1 MNTVPRTATRARTLL
16 QAIALGTLYYLLARP
31 VANLE
36 SASSLAAIAWP
47 APATAIAFLWP
58 LPPRQWFPFLLA
70 VLAAVASNGHFSAE
84 SWRSDVGFCLLNVFE
99 VALCAW
105 LGRRYVSASGTLSTT
120 AALIRFLVLL
130 PLVGIGLTALLGA
143 TFAADLGGDSWWREW
158 QILFVGNGVAVLVL
172 VPALLA
178 WRDRSSGAAP
188 GVLPAG
194 RLSALAGCLA
204 VVAILAA
211 TAALHLSEE
220 VQRGVLSLVLAAVAI
235 YGGLP
240 AAAATVATA
249 AILGVSLTLV
259 HLGPYQYDGANSSWS
274 LQVDMA
280 GLAILTFFV
289 AVATRERR
297 QLALRLE
304 RARRMESLGLLAGG
318 VAHDFNNILAAVD
331 GYAEIAH
338 DRLPEDSSARPA
350 LDEVRT
356 ASARGRDLTEQI
368 LLAARRGDRV
378 REMLELASVV
388 GEAVALAR
396 PLSRNGVGIDLETN
410 GGPWPVAAHRGQ
422 LVRAVLN
429 LVRNACLAARSRVVV
444 RVAGAGSMAAPLAVG
459 DTPPGSAVWIE
470 VEDDGAGIPAE
481 HLAHLFEPFYSTRAQ
496 GSGTGLGLAIVAGVA
511 CEHQGG
517 VSVETSGAGTRFRL
531 VLPLAEASPAPPAA
545 QLGNG
550 EAVVLIGGDPAS
562 RERSENWL
570 AELGFEPLGYGDASE
585 VFEALADATDLRGSI
600 ALLLADLDG
609 LSMDGA
615 DLAERLR
622 EQVPALRVILC
633 SDNSDVVTVA
643 RAARAT
649 VLPKPFDREALGRAA
664 ASALKSLP

>member
-1 MNTVPRTATRARTLL
+1 MNTVPWTATRARTLL

-36 SASSLAAIAWP
+36 SANSLAAIAWP

-99 VALCAW
+99 VAFCAW
-105 LGRRYVSASGTLSTT
+105 LGRRYVGASGTLSTT
-120 AALIRFLVLL
+120 SALIRFLVLL
-130 PLVGIGLTALLGA
+130 PLVGIGLTAMLGA

-188 GVLPAG
+188 GGLPGG

-204 VVAILAA
+204 VVTILAA

-220 VQRGVLSLVLAAVAI
+220 VQRGVLALVLAAVAI

-240 AAAATVATA
+240 AAATTVATA

-259 HLGPYQYDGANSSWS
+259 HLGPYQYEGANSSWS

-338 DRLPEDSSARPA
+338 DRLPEGSSARPA

-396 PLSRNGVGIDLETN
+396 PLSRNGVVIDIEAN

-444 RVAGAGSMAAPLAVG
+444 RVASAGSMAAPLAVG

-481 HLAHLFEPFYSTRAQ
+481 HLVHLFEPFYSTRAQ

-517 VSVETSGAGTRFRL
+517 VSVETSGTGTRFRL
-531 VLPLAEASPAPPAA
+531 VLPLAEAAPSPRAG

-585 VFEALADATDLRGSI
+585 AFEALADATDLRDSI

-615 DLAERLR
+615 DLAEHLR

-664 ASALKSLP
+664 ASALKTLP

>member
-1 MNTVPRTATRARTLL
+1 MNTLPRTATRARTLL
-16 QAIALGTLYYLLARP
+16 QAIALGTVYYLLARP

-36 SASSLAAIAWP
+36 SADTLAAIAWP

-58 LPPRQWFPFLLA
+58 LPPRQWFPFLVA
-70 VLAAVASNGHFSAE
+70 VFAAVASNGQFSAE
-84 SWRSDVGFCLLNVFE
+84 SWHSDLGFGLLNVFE

-105 LGRRYVSASGTLSTT
+105 LGRRYVGVSGSLSTT

-130 PLVGIGLTALLGA
+130 PLVGIGITALLGA
-143 TFAADLGGDSWWREW
+143 TLAADLGGDGFWHEW
-158 QILFVGNGVAVLVL
+158 QTLVVGNGVAVLVL

-178 WRDRSSGAAP
+178 WRDRPSGATHA
-188 GVLPAG
+188 VLLTG
-194 RLSALAGCLA
+194 HLITLAGCLT
-204 VVAILAA
+204 VVAILAT

-220 VQRGVLSLVLAAVAI
+220 VQRGLLSLALASVAI

-240 AAAATVATA
+240 AAAATVGTA
-249 AILGVSLTLV
+249 AILGVCLTLM
-259 HLGPYQYDGANSSWS
+259 HLGPYQYKGANSPWH

-331 GYAEIAH
+331 GYAEIAR
-338 DRLPEDSSARPA
+338 DRLPEDSPARSALA
-350 LDEVRT
+350 EVRT

-378 REMLELASVV
+378 REMLELASIA

-396 PLSRNGVGIDLETN
+396 PLSRNGIVVDLEATR
-410 GGPWPVAAHRGQ
+410 GPWPVVAHRGQ

-444 RVAGAGSMAAPLAVG
+444 RVGSAGAMAAPLAVG
-459 DTPPGSAVWIE
+459 DTPPGAAVCVE
-470 VEDDGAGIPAE
+470 VEDDGAGIPAD
-481 HLAHLFEPFYSTRAQ
+481 HLTHLFEPFYSTRAQ

-517 VSVETSGAGTRFRL
+517 VSVETSAAGTRFRL
-531 VLPLAEASPAPPAA
+531 VLPLAQETPSPPAG

-550 EAVVLIGGDPAS
+550 EAVVLINGDPAS

-585 VFEALADATDLRGSI
+585 VFEALAKATDRRGDI

-615 DLAERLR
+615 ELAARLR
-622 EQVPALRVILC
+622 EHAPALRVILC
-633 SDNSDVVTVA
+633 SDNSDVLTVA

-649 VLPKPFDREALGRAA
+649 VLLKPFDREALGRAA
-664 ASALKSLP
+664 ACALKSLP

>member
-1 MNTVPRTATRARTLL
+1 MNTVPWTATRARTLL

-36 SASSLAAIAWP
+36 SANSLAAIAWP

-105 LGRRYVSASGTLSTT
+105 LGRRYVGASGTLSTT
-120 AALIRFLVLL
+120 SALIRFLVLL
-130 PLVGIGLTALLGA
+130 PLVGIGLTAMLGA

-178 WRDRSSGAAP
+178 WRDRSSGTAP
-188 GVLPAG
+188 GG

-204 VVAILAA
+204 VVTILAA

-220 VQRGVLSLVLAAVAI
+220 VQRGALALVLAAVAI

-259 HLGPYQYDGANSSWS
+259 HLGPYQYEGANSSWS

-338 DRLPEDSSARPA
+338 DRLPEGSSARPA

-378 REMLELASVV
+378 REMHELASVV

-396 PLSRNGVGIDLETN
+396 PLSRNGVAIDIEAN

-444 RVAGAGSMAAPLAVG
+444 RVASAGSMAAPLAVG

-531 VLPLAEASPAPPAA
+531 VLPLAEASPSPPAG

-570 AELGFEPLGYGDASE
+570 AELGFEPLGYGDAGE
-585 VFEALADATDLRGSI
+585 AFEALADAADLRDSI

-615 DLAERLR
+615 DLAGRLR
-622 EQVPALRVILC
+622 ERVPALRVILC
-633 SDNSDVVTVA
+633 SDNADVVTVA

>member
-1 MNTVPRTATRARTLL
+1 MNTVPWSASRARSLL
-16 QAIALGTLYYLLARP
+16 QAVALGTLYYLLDLLARP

-36 SASSLAAIAWP
+36 SRDSLGAIAWP
-47 APATAIAFLWP
+47 APAAAIAFLWP
-58 LPPRQWFPFLLA
+58 RPPRQWLPFLLA
-70 VLAAVASNGHFSAE
+70 VLAAVASNSHFSAE
-84 SWRSDVGFCLLNVFE
+84 SWRSDVGFCLLNGFE

-105 LGRRYVSASGTLSTT
+105 LGRRYVGASGTLSTT
-120 AALIRFLVLL
+120 SALIRFLVLL
-130 PLVGIGLTALLGA
+130 PLAGIGLTAMLGA
-143 TFAADLGGDSWWREW
+143 TFAAHLGGNSWWREW
-158 QILFVGNGVAVLVL
+158 QILFVGNSVAVLVL

-178 WRDRSSGAAP
+178 WRDRSSGATP
-188 GVLPAG
+188 GG

-204 VVAILAA
+204 VVTILAA

-220 VQRGVLSLVLAAVAI
+220 VRGGVLALVLATVAI
-235 YGGLP
+235 YGELP
-240 AAAATVATA
+240 AAAATV

-259 HLGPYQYDGANSSWS
+259 RLSPFQYEGASGSWS
-274 LQVDMA
+274 LLVDML
-280 GLAILTFFV
+280 GLAIPTFFV

-297 QLALRLE
+297 QLALRVE

-338 DRLPEDSSARPA
+338 DCLPEGSSARQA

-356 ASARGRDLTEQI
+356 ASARGRDMTEQI
-368 LLAARRGDRV
+368 LHAARRGENV
-378 REMLELASVV
+378 REMHELASIV

-396 PLSRNGVGIDLETN
+396 PLSRIGVVIDIEAN

-444 RVAGAGSMAAPLAVG
+444 RVASAGSMAAPLAVG
-459 DTPPGSAVWIE
+459 DTPPGSSVWIE
-470 VEDDGAGIPAE
+470 VEDDGGGIPAE
-481 HLAHLFEPFYSTRAQ
+481 HLAHLFEPFYSTREQ
-496 GSGTGLGLAIVAGVA
+496 RNGTGLGLTIVAGVA

-517 VSVETSGAGTRFRL
+517 VSVETSGAGARFRL
-531 VLPLAEASPAPPAA
+531 VLPLAKAAPSPPAG

-550 EAVVLIGGDPAS
+550 EAVVLIGDDPAS

-570 AELGFEPLGYGDASE
+570 AELGFEPLSYGDASE
-585 VFEALADATDLRGSI
+585 AFEALAYVTDLRDSI

-615 DLAERLR
+615 DLAEHLR

-633 SDNSDVVTVA
+633 SDNADVVTVA